1 MEEDFFDEPIG
12 IPETF
17 SHMNRREFFK
27 ITGGGII
34 VFFSVGDIPTLEA
47 QRGGLGYPS
56 DFNAYLLIK
65 EDGTVDCF
73 TGKIE
78 MGQGVITS
86 LAQMAAEELE
96 VTLESI
102 KMIMGD
108 TAICPYDRG
117 TWGSMTTRFFGPA
130 LRAAAA
136 KAKTVLLE
144 LAAEHLDAPVTS
156 LTVENGVVSVKGRPS
171 AVVNYGRLAKG
182 KRITRTLQQD
192 AVEKAVADFKT
203 VGVPALRTDSR
214 VKVTGEAR
222 FAGDIRYPGM
232 LYARILRP
240 PAHRAR
246 IKTLDTSAAEAMA
259 GVSVVNQEDLVA
271 VLHPDP
277 EIAEKAL
284 KAIEAK
290 YDIPEETVDD
300 KNIFEHLLRVGR
312 ESEEVDK
319 QGSVAEGEKLSVD
332 IFEKTYYNSYVAHA
346 PIEPH
351 TAVANYEDGKI
362 ELWVSTQSPFGDRG
376 RVASELGLTEDNVR
390 VKTPFVGGGF
400 GGKSRNIQA
409 IEAARLSKITGK
421 PVQVA
426 WTREEEFFH
435 DTFRPAAVV
444 KIRSGI
450 DAKGRIVLWDYKVFF
465 AGSRGAGQFYDIPN
479 NLIKTTS
486 GGWGGGSG
494 THPFATGPWR
504 APGANTNVFSK
515 ESQIDIMAAKA
526 GIDPLAFRLMNLKD
540 ERMIGVLKAVA
551 DKFGWVPIKAPSG
564 RGVGLACGVD
574 SGTYVATMA
583 EVEVDKA
590 SGRVQV
596 KRVACAQDMGLA
608 INPAGAKIQMEGC
621 ITMGLGYAL
630 SEEVHFKGGKILDSN
645 FDTYEIPRFSWVP
658 KIETVLIEAKD
669 SPAQGGGEPPIINM
683 GGVIANAVFD
693 ATGARLYQLPM
704 TPQRNRAAI
713 KS

>member
-17 SHMNRREFFK
+17 SRMDRRKFFK

-34 VFFSVGDIPTLEA
+34 IFFTAGDIPTLEA
-47 QRGGLGYPS
+47 QRRGLGYPS
-56 DFNAYLLIK
+56 DFNAYLRIK

-86 LAQMAAEELE
+86 LAQMAAEELD
-96 VTLESI
+96 VKLESI

-136 KAKTVLLE
+136 KARQVLLE
-144 LAAEHLDAPVTS
+144 LAAEHLDAPVTG
-156 LTVENGVVSVKGRPS
+156 LMVENGVVSVKRKPTTGVS
-171 AVVNYGRLAKG
+171 YGRLAKG
-182 KRITRTLQQD
+182 KRITHTLQAD

-214 VKVTGEAR
+214 EKVTGSAR

-246 IKTLDTSAAEAMA
+246 IRTLDTTAAEAMA
-259 GVSVVNQEDLVA
+259 GVLVVNQDDLVA

-277 EIAEKAL
+277 ETAGKAL
-284 KAIEAK
+284 EAIEAE
-290 YDIPEETVDD
+290 YDIPEEMVDD

-312 ESEEVDK
+312 KSEEVDK
-319 QGSVAEGEKLSVD
+319 KGSVAEGEKQSVD
-332 IFEKTYYNSYVAHA
+332 IFEETYFNSYVAHA

-351 TAVANYEDGKI
+351 TAVANYENGKV
-362 ELWVSTQSPFGDRG
+362 ELWVSTQSPFGDRAQVVDQLG
-376 RVASELGLTEDNVR
+376 MAEDDIRVR
-390 VKTPFVGGGF
+390 TPFVGGGF

-409 IEAARLSKITGK
+409 IEAARLSKITGR

-444 KIRSGI
+444 KIRTGI
-450 DAKGRIVLWDYKVFF
+450 DGEGRIVMWDYKVYF
-465 AGSRGAGQFYDIPN
+465 AGSRGAEQFYDIPN

-486 GGWGGGSG
+486 GGWGGVSGS
-494 THPFATGPWR
+494 HPFATGPWR
-504 APGANTNVFSK
+504 APGANTNVFAK
-515 ESQIDIMAAKA
+515 ESHIDIMAAKA
-526 GIDPLAFRLMNLKD
+526 GIDPVEFRLMNLKD
-540 ERMIGVLKAVA
+540 KRMIGVLKAA
-551 DKFGWVPIKAPSG
+551 AEKFGWVPLKAPSG
-564 RGVGLACGVD
+564 KGVGIALGID
-574 SGTYVATMA
+574 SGTYVASMA
-583 EVEVDKA
+583 EVEVDKK
-590 SGRVQV
+590 SGRVKV
-596 KRVACAQDMGLA
+596 KRVICAQDMGLV

-645 FDTYEIPRFSWVP
+645 FDTYELPRFSWVP
-658 KIETVLIEAKD
+658 QIETVLIEAKD
-669 SPAQGGGEPPIINM
+669 SPAQGGGEPAIINM

-704 TPQRNRAAI
+704 TPERIRAAI